1 MRPPEPLATELLTAP
16 HVATLA
22 THDADGAI
30 HAVAMWFQWDGAE
43 TIHLPTSGA
52 SRKVRNVRRDPRA
65 TVLVHDSRGGL
76 DVRGLTLA
84 GHIEVLEG
92 AEASAIADAVHRRY
106 VEAHGLALAPVAD
119 FLAYDDV
126 VLALAI
132 EQASGWDETATEAAR
147 ALRTSGAAIP
157 PPR

>member
-30 HAVAMWFQWDGAE
+30 HAVAMWFRWDGDE

-52 SRKVRNVRRDPRA
+52 SHKVRNARRDPRA

-84 GHIEVLEG
+84 GRVEVLEG
-92 AEASAIADAVHRRY
+92 EVAAAIADAVHRRY
-106 VEAHGLALAPVAD
+106 VEAPGLALPPVAD
-119 FLAYDDV
+119 FLAHDDV
-126 VLALAI
+126 VLALTI
-132 EQASGWDETATEAAR
+132 ERASGWDETRTEAAR
-147 ALRTSGAAIP
+147 ALRASGAAIP